1 MPSTK
6 LRPLSTMKSK
16 DKSSEKRFGH
26 VNATNRNSYLN
37 MIFTKLV
44 TQQVKNLKKTK
55 IRKNCG
61 QILMT

>member
-1 MPSTK
+1 
-6 LRPLSTMKSK
+6 MKSK